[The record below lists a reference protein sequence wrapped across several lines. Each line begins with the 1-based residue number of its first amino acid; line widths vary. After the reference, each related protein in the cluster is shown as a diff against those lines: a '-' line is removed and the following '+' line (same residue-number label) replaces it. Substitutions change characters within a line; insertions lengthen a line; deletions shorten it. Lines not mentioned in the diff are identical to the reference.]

1 MLRAKLALLQT
12 VFVLIDVLDDI
23 VTVLDEDQNNTG
35 IGVMWA
41 VINRELYMW

>member
-35 IGVMWA
+35 IGVM
-41 VINRELYMW
+41 